1 MITTDIVRQ
10 IVEYDIQLWDQ
21 YLGNMFLDST
31 FNSIVHLVKE
41 KKSRAKAEN
50 EVKEAISRCWMES
63 EMWNKAQILTVRMNK
78 WRKWQIFYF
87 NIFKFRL
94 RVYSSTSFWAQYTG
108 NFFVLQDQS
117 GR

>member
-21 YLGNMFLDST
+21 YFGNMFLDST

-41 KKSRAKAEN
+41 KKSRAKPEN

-63 EMWNKAQILTVRMNK
+63 EM
-78 WRKWQIFYF
+78 
-87 NIFKFRL
+87 
-94 RVYSSTSFWAQYTG
+94 
-108 NFFVLQDQS
+108 
-117 GR
+117 